1 LLLISGRSEIADW
14 GTTDQEVH
22 VMPSTDQPT
31 QYGAAI
37 TVTTGGWSSL
47 LEEEERHAARQGF
60 GAGVIIVSFASEL
73 LRRVDDD
80 GRALLESA
88 IVTIIEANLRWTD
101 RGMTLAPGRFG
112 IVTIPVDGTLSL
124 AARARSLH
132 DELQGRDLAADV
144 AYALRRD
151 RGGLSAAAARA
162 DAALDTS
169 AARRRSPLR
178 SS

>member
-1 LLLISGRSEIADW
+1 MPPIDRPTRFE
-14 GTTDQEVH
+14 TTT
-22 VMPSTDQPT
+22 P
-31 QYGAAI
+31 I
-37 TVTTGGWSSL
+37 TTGGWSSL
-47 LEEEERHAARQGF
+47 LDEEERHSARQGF
-60 GAGVIIVSFASEL
+60 GAGVIVVSFASEL

-88 IVTIIEANLRWTD
+88 IVTIIESNLRWTD
-101 RGMTLAPGRFG
+101 RGLTLAPGRFG
-112 IVTIPVDGTLSL
+112 IVTIPIDGTLAL

-132 DELQGRDLAADV
+132 AELRGRGLEADV

-169 AARRRSPLR
+169 AARRRSPMR
-178 SS
+178 R

>member
-1 LLLISGRSEIADW
+1 MPSIGQPTRY
-14 GTTDQEVH
+14 GTTAP
-22 VMPSTDQPT
+22 VM
-31 QYGAAI
+31 
-37 TVTTGGWSSL
+37 TGGWSSL

-60 GAGVIIVSFASEL
+60 GAGVIVVSFASEL

-80 GRALLESA
+80 SRALVESA
-88 IVTIIEANLRWTD
+88 IIAIIEGNLRWTD
-101 RGMTLAPGRFG
+101 RAMTLTPGRFG
-112 IVTIPVDGTLSL
+112 IVTVPVDGSLAL

-132 DELQGRDLAADV
+132 DALRGRALDVDV

-169 AARRRSPLR
+169 TARRRSPLR
-178 SS
+178 S

>member
-1 LLLISGRSEIADW
+1 
-14 GTTDQEVH
+14 
-22 VMPSTDQPT
+22 MPPIGHPT
-31 QYGAAI
+31 KYGA
-37 TVTTGGWSSL
+37 TTLVTTSGWSSL

-60 GAGVIIVSFASEL
+60 GAGVIVVSFASEL

-88 IVTIIEANLRWTD
+88 IVTIIEGSLRWTD

-112 IVTIPVDGTLSL
+112 IVTVPVDGTLAL
-124 AARARSLH
+124 AARARSLN
-132 DELQGRDLAADV
+132 DELRGRGFDADV

-178 SS
+178 S